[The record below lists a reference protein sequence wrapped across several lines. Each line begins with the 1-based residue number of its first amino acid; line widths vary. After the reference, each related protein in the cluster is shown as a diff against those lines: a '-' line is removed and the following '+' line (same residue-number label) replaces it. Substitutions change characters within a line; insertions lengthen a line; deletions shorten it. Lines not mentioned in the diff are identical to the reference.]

1 LSRRRRSSTPSNKG
15 SKQQKVIGKVWQNNR
30 RLENIVKQSLRTW
43 ESFTSSGLKLESP
56 ETYALMSSG
65 NGLQLSRSLYQAT
78 PEPEITEASEASYL
92 GKGEKELD

>member
-1 LSRRRRSSTPSNKG
+1 
-15 SKQQKVIGKVWQNNR
+15 
-30 RLENIVKQSLRTW
+30 
-43 ESFTSSGLKLESP
+43 
-56 ETYALMSSG
+56 MSSG